1 MKEKGKIGQD
11 RAGLLEKLMK
21 VNLLNFH
28 YDDCNTKTNLCQ
40 RSYNL
45 DKKLIYGFD
54 FSKFF

>member
-28 YDDCNTKTNLCQ
+28 YDDCNTKISLCQ
-40 RSYNL
+40 
-45 DKKLIYGFD
+45 
-54 FSKFF
+54 